1 MAEFHSLACAAKPF
15 MHNVLPMHPNTDPD
29 PDVVAY
35 TLQVAL
41 ALVPGLTAEHAKQI
55 EDDVKNKYGG
65 RRFYIP
71 KGAKRPTPG
80 QRAAMFKDGLTR
92 MTDSEIIEKHQI
104 SKTTLWRIMKSGGGR
119 FS

>member
-1 MAEFHSLACAAKPF
+1 
-15 MHNVLPMHPNTDPD
+15 MHNVLPMHPNLDPE
-29 PDVVAY
+29 PDV
-35 TLQVAL
+35 L
-41 ALVPGLTAEHAKQI
+41 AIFMDVVLSVRPDISPAEAEKIKTGIQS
-55 EDDVKNKYGG
+55 KAGG
-65 RRFYIP
+65 RRFYLV
-71 KGAKRPTPG
+71 KNAKRPTPE